1 MEESV
6 PRSPRL
12 GRGSQRPDLACGC
25 VANGSRAESRSL
37 RRASASLRR
46 ASASKRVRGRRPTS
60 PHPRGS
66 PTQAE
71 RQWKKA
77 SLGAHD
83 WEEDH
88 NDPISPAG
96 ARGKWFKSRKPIP
109 ASSIHN
115 DPISP
120 AGARGKWFKSRKPI
134 PASSIGESASS
145 IGVQELV
152 PWDDAISAV
161 GSKMRELRES
171 KEEIL
176 LLRSASALSD
186 GAFEVLGQWSRRV
199 ALPLSGGQDGG
210 APMCRSATMG
220 LDRRSGG
227 RAPAALARGCPWQ
240 VVQEPKA
247 DACVEHRRGA
257 TI

>member
-1 MEESV
+1 MCFFFVNCPCLEHAVTS
-6 PRSPRL
+6 
-12 GRGSQRPDLACGC
+12 RGIVGEWEGSDVYKEFHAD
-25 VANGSRAESRSL
+25 NGSRLCWFVDVSL
-37 RRASASLRR
+37 
-46 ASASKRVRGRRPTS
+46 V
-60 PHPRGS
+60 
-66 PTQAE
+66 
-71 RQWKKA
+71 
-77 SLGAHD
+77 LGAG
-83 WEEDH
+83 ENLTELT
-88 NDPISPAG
+88 
-96 ARGKWFKSRKPIP
+96 SRL
-109 ASSIHN
+109 
-115 DPISP
+115 
-120 AGARGKWFKSRKPI
+120 
-134 PASSIGESASS
+134 
-145 IGVQELV
+145 QELV

>member
-1 MEESV
+1 VHRVWLSLAKLSHIIPCWTSRTHRDEQRD
-6 PRSPRL
+6 RSCL
-12 GRGSQRPDLACGC
+12 QEGFAAEDLHHHILEDH
-25 VANGSRAESRSL
+25 R
-37 RRASASLRR
+37 
-46 ASASKRVRGRRPTS
+46 RRPKGNGRKRPS
-60 PHPRGS
+60 E
-66 PTQAE
+66 PTTGK
-71 RQWKKA
+71 RITTTR
-77 SLGAHD
+77 SRLRV
-83 WEEDH
+83 
-88 NDPISPAG
+88 
-96 ARGKWFKSRKPIP
+96 RGKWFKSRKPIP